1 MENNQTVF
9 NKNSLLVI
17 DEFGSIYKVPDKKD
31 DFYHWEVFQRL
42 DNEVIPNILEGYLK
56 DMEASCGLD
65 LSSFIAAK
73 GYTVFWPYAIGDPS
87 IMIITTPRIPTNS
100 QTKQIKKY
108 LNYLTSDNISFTTS
122 EYETPSLISCITI
135 FDSVD
140 LPTANKEINNYLDI
154 TTKLNGYS
162 DTFLVDTKGPLVKK

>member
-73 GYTVFWPYAIGDPS
+73 GYTVFLALCYRRS
-87 IMIITTPRIPTNS
+87 
-100 QTKQIKKY
+100 
-108 LNYLTSDNISFTTS
+108 
-122 EYETPSLISCITI
+122 
-135 FDSVD
+135 
-140 LPTANKEINNYLDI
+140 
-154 TTKLNGYS
+154 
-162 DTFLVDTKGPLVKK
+162 